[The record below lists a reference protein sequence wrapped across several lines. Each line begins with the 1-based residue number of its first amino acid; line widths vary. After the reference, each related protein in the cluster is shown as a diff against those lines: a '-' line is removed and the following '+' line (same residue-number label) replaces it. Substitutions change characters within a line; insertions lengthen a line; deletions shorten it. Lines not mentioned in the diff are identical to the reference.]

1 MLALAIL
8 RRLGTWQKSRILRR
22 ELEGLTDRQ
31 LTDIGLRRDQI
42 ELVSHGGLGRTSVLP
57 L

>member
-1 MLALAIL
+1 MLALTIL
-8 RRLGTWQKSRILRR
+8 RRLGTWRKSRTLRR

-42 ELVSHGGLGRTSVLP
+42 DLVAHGGLVRSSALTL
-57 L
+57 